1 MAIKITQIKPEGAQ
15 KSAPSAKDYSGEKKG
30 SSGSAVSGSS
40 GRIQITKIPGA
51 EKQRSIAAS
60 RKTTRETEHADELD
74 KQTTPSASRQSS
86 KQTFG
91 QRVLKGIESGLV
103 SEGANLANLG
113 GVATDRRGGTEMS
126 GVYRRQAETLDKQIA
141 ALEKTLKDP
150 TMTAQDIKETNE
162 ALAIARSEREKYG
175 KVIESGEK
183 TASSLYDT
191 ADKGYSFAQ
200 KLSKESTAG
209 TKGIKKGVL
218 SIVPA
223 ATQIGL
229 QTAERMVAP
238 GMDVAGRALSVA
250 GGNAADYRR
259 KAGEQ
264 YDAEKATLRAT
275 VSALGV
281 AAGGALSKGVNTAG
295 LKLLRA
301 AGKQN
306 YVLPN
311 IALGGASAVGYA
323 AGETG
328 ASELSKA
335 ITDEDYTPDWKAT
348 VTACGIISACATAS
362 TETRG
367 TADCRGNSTA
377 TRRERSKRGTLRR
390 GAA

>member
-1 MAIKITQIKPEGAQ
+1 
-15 KSAPSAKDYSGEKKG
+15 
-30 SSGSAVSGSS
+30 
-40 GRIQITKIPGA
+40 
-51 EKQRSIAAS
+51 
-60 RKTTRETEHADELD
+60 
-74 KQTTPSASRQSS
+74 
-86 KQTFG
+86 
-91 QRVLKGIESGLV
+91 
-103 SEGANLANLG
+103 
-113 GVATDRRGGTEMS
+113 
-126 GVYRRQAETLDKQIA
+126 
-141 ALEKTLKDP
+141 
-150 TMTAQDIKETNE
+150 MTAQDIKETNE

-191 ADKGYSFAQ
+191 ADKGYSFAK
-200 KLSKESTAG
+200 KLSEESTAG

-281 AAGGALSKGVNTAG
+281 AAGGALSKGVNAAG
-295 LKLLRA
+295 LKLLRT

-328 ASELSKA
+328 
-335 ITDEDYTPDWKAT
+335 
-348 VTACGIISACATAS
+348 
-362 TETRG
+362 
-367 TADCRGNSTA
+367 
-377 TRRERSKRGTLRR
+377 RERALQGDDRRRLHAGLESYRRDSADGLCLRR
-390 GAA
+390 DLERHQRRCHHGAQQEVHERAERRSQGALRLRQAHH